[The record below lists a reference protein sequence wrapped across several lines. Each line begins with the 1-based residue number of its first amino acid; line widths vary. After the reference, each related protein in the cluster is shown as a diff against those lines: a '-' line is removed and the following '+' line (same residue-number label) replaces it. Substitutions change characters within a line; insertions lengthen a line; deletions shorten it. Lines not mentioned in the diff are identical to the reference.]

1 MISDDKLIYYQWFT
15 GTIERYY
22 KSTKIYRIRFE
33 DNSKI
38 NLKLDHNKENV
49 SWIRYELITH
59 Y

>member
-1 MISDDKLIYYQWFT
+1 MISNDKLIYYQWFT

-38 NLKLDHNKENV
+38 NLKLDQ
-49 SWIRYELITH
+49 
-59 Y
+59 